1 MSQTNETM
9 MRELIIYQ
17 EPTDSYVIYI
27 VIILIIIYLVIL
39 FIWLMVVKLKEV
51 MDTSISRL
59 ENDST
64 QKINTLT
71 QAYYSLKEEM
81 NCMISGIA
89 DDLKEE
95 TTSRNELKEEVNIS
109 QVADEL
115 KERLSQ
121 MIEEKINKRTQCSG
135 KLKEDMRRVFDELEF
150 INQCYDNVKILI
162 SQDYKDLDEKINI
175 RTQCTDNLKEELT
188 QVVDELEEKINVRT
202 QCSDNLKGKI
212 SQVSYDLEEKINMRT
227 EAVALSISQVVE
239 DLNIL
244 KKKFSYKK
252 ICKRRRNNF
261 HRRNQIFKKVILPL
275 QKENIFLQDEINA
288 LKKEVEAI
296 SYASLPASH
305 YYSST
310 YLVDSPNYDSS
321 SSPWQTSEEYSIN
334 SNKLTLRL
342 EVANLIKINYWRQLK
357 TIWFRYLG
365 GDLTLSLSNQNT
377 IVNKIIIQ
385 HPVGNLFEI
394 IPNFVNLE
402 ELIIVLEKKC
412 TYNFIPLFC
421 ENKIKKV
428 TIIKFKDVSTPD
440 LSPVVS
446 FYTSKK
452 AEVEII
458 QLTEEPY
465 KYICEHYY
473 N

>member
-9 MRELIIYQ
+9 SQELIIYQ

-39 FIWLMVVKLKEV
+39 FIWLILVKLKEV
-51 MDTSISRL
+51 IDKSISQVAD
-59 ENDST
+59 EST

-71 QAYYSLKEEM
+71 QCYDNLKEEM
-81 NCMISGIA
+81 NCIISGIA

-95 TTSRNELKEEVNIS
+95 IKSRNELKEEVNIS

-150 INQCYDNVKILI
+150 IKQCYDNVKILI

-175 RTQCTDNLKEELT
+175 RTQSTDKLKEDIT
-188 QVVDELEEKINVRT
+188 QVLEELEEKINIRT

-212 SQVSYDLEEKINMRT
+212 SQVSYDLEEKINVRT

-239 DLNIL
+239 DLNVL

-252 ICKRRRNNF
+252 VCKRRRNNF

-275 QKENIFLQDEINA
+275 KKENIT

-296 SYASLPASH
+296 SH
-305 YYSST
+305 I
-310 YLVDSPNYDSS
+310 LV
-321 SSPWQTSEEYSIN
+321 
-334 SNKLTLRL
+334 K
-342 EVANLIKINYWRQLK
+342 
-357 TIWFRYLG
+357 
-365 GDLTLSLSNQNT
+365 
-377 IVNKIIIQ
+377 
-385 HPVGNLFEI
+385 
-394 IPNFVNLE
+394 
-402 ELIIVLEKKC
+402 
-412 TYNFIPLFC
+412 
-421 ENKIKKV
+421 
-428 TIIKFKDVSTPD
+428 
-440 LSPVVS
+440 
-446 FYTSKK
+446 
-452 AEVEII
+452 
-458 QLTEEPY
+458 
-465 KYICEHYY
+465 
-473 N
+473 